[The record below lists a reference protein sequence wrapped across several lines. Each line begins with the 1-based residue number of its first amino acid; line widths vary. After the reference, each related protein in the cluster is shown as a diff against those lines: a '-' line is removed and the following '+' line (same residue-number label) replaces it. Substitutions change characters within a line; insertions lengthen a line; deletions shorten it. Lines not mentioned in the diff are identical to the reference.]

1 MRVIVSSA
9 DCHLDIMV
17 VELSVIQKLATD
29 WSISSTPLYSESCTI
44 DVTSFRITV
53 MIQYYYFK
61 TLRENL
67 VLLL

>member
-29 WSISSTPLYSESCTI
+29 WSISSTPFYRESYTI
-44 DVTSFRITV
+44 GVTTLSFRITV
-53 MIQYYYFK
+53 KMIQYY
-61 TLRENL
+61 
-67 VLLL
+67 

>member
-44 DVTSFRITV
+44 DVTS
-53 MIQYYYFK
+53 
-61 TLRENL
+61 LE
-67 VLLL
+67 